1 MLLWMS
7 MFLVG
12 CQKPHDVQDLG
23 AGRTDMI
30 FPSVDQVIEED
41 MSDCYSWC
49 FAELLATH
57 GEFILDEAV
66 TMVVLL
72 EEG

>member
-1 MLLWMS
+1 VLLWMS

-41 MSDCYSWC
+41 MSDCYS
-49 FAELLATH
+49 
-57 GEFILDEAV
+57 
-66 TMVVLL
+66 
-72 EEG
+72 

>member
-1 MLLWMS
+1 VLLWMS

-41 MSDCYSWC
+41 M
-49 FAELLATH
+49 
-57 GEFILDEAV
+57 
-66 TMVVLL
+66 
-72 EEG
+72 